1 MPTIR
6 IKYGVVHY
14 DYPPLE
20 PDQPKTVSIP
30 IQDRSRAEIVPVQS
44 PKQERESLFM
54 ALLTA
59 FFTWL
64 WFSDR

>member
-1 MPTIR
+1 MPQVKL
-6 IKYGVVHY
+6 KYGVVHY
-14 DYPPLE
+14 DYPIS
-20 PDQPKTVSIP
+20 DQPEPSE
-30 IQDRSRAEIVPVQS
+30 EIVPSVPQIE
-44 PKQERESLFM
+44 ERQSLFM